1 MPGERMRR
9 QKPFLESILREANG
23 QKRQALLDYAN
34 KDQINALSELALNVV
49 RKRIPVSPQIVRQLF
64 PYKDMLRT
72 LGRRKV
78 SIKRRKALL
87 ATQKGG
93 AFWKG
98 LECCYR
104 LCHK

>member
-1 MPGERMRR
+1 MRR

-23 QKRQALLDYAN
+23 QTRQALLDYAN

-78 SIKRRKALL
+78 SVKRRKALL